1 MKDIQVAMAAIH
13 GSGVTDAISYAGL
26 AQFAFGIDRP
36 SRAMIASVGRAVGV
50 ASRWS
55 IVEIENDPA
64 DGRRNWVVPSHWLRL
79 NLEIVRARSE
89 FPPVEDSR
97 ARGSVD
103 RLQEIDPSGLRLRSN
118 VFTGSVFGTQAVTSF
133 VVAGLLL
140 TPRSPD
146 QTIFAARCEAWR
158 WVLIDDREEDLVEV
172 ILDSEDRAVFRL
184 PVKRIVRGRRRFPQ
198 LPIIGSIPC
207 RVLELGP
214 RNDLSPAAI
223 ISTHPIE
230 AVGGA
235 SRFRVELSALEPGP
249 C

>member
-1 MKDIQVAMAAIH
+1 
-13 GSGVTDAISYAGL
+13 
-26 AQFAFGIDRP
+26 
-36 SRAMIASVGRAVGV
+36 
-50 ASRWS
+50 
-55 IVEIENDPA
+55 
-64 DGRRNWVVPSHWLRL
+64 
-79 NLEIVRARSE
+79 
-89 FPPVEDSR
+89 
-97 ARGSVD
+97 
-103 RLQEIDPSGLRLRSN
+103 
-118 VFTGSVFGTQAVTSF
+118 
-133 VVAGLLL
+133 
-140 TPRSPD
+140 
-146 QTIFAARCEAWR
+146 
-158 WVLIDDREEDLVEV
+158 LIDDREEDLVGV

-214 RNDLSPAAI
+214 PNDLSPAAI